1 MTLQVDAALD
11 DGDAFTFEKF
21 FLKRGVR
28 LADEDLAVCAK
39 DAVPGDT
46 FSARSCGHG
55 AACGSCAPR
64 ETQGSG

>member
-1 MTLQVDAALD
+1 
-11 DGDAFTFEKF
+11 
-21 FLKRGVR
+21 
-28 LADEDLAVCAK
+28 
-39 DAVPGDT
+39 VPGDT